1 MKRLIRIVA
10 VLLAVALTVFGCAQM
25 SSMYDSV
32 TGWTTL
38 IDGETGLDNFTRIGG
53 ANWHAEGGA
62 IQADKSTTKGASVLV
77 SKRTFKDFELHAEF
91 WADHD
96 TNSGLYIRCTD
107 QSKVSS
113 ASAYEAQIWD
123 RNPNTKMSTGA
134 LLPVGP
140 VPPIYKAGG
149 RWNTYEIRAK
159 GNQITVKLNGVVTV
173 DVEDGKYPSGAIGLQ
188 QNAGVIKWRKLLVR
202 EL

>member
-10 VLLAVALTVFGCAQM
+10 VSLAVALTAFGCGRYSANQ
-25 SSMYDSV
+25 
-32 TGWTTL
+32 GWVTL
-38 IDGETGLDNFTRIGG
+38 IDGENGLDNFNRLGG
-53 ANWHAEGGA
+53 ANWHAEDGS

-77 SKRTFKDFELHAEF
+77 SKRTFKDFELYAEF

-123 RNPNTKMSTGA
+123 KNPNAKMSTGA
-134 LLPVGP
+134 LLPMSS

-159 GNQITVKLNGVVTV
+159 GQQITVKLNGVVTV
-173 DVEDGKYPSGAIGLQ
+173 NVEDGKYPAGAIGLQ

>member
-1 MKRLIRIVA
+1 MKRLIRIA
-10 VLLAVALTVFGCAQM
+10 AGSLAVALTVFGCAQF
-25 SSMYDSV
+25 SPSQ
-32 TGWTTL
+32 GWVTL
-38 IDGETGLDNFTRIGG
+38 IDGESGLDNFTRIGG
-53 ANWHAEGGA
+53 ANWRAEDGA
-62 IQADKSTTKGASVLV
+62 IVADKSTTKVASVLV
-77 SKRTFKDFELHAEF
+77 SKRTFKDFELIAEF

-123 RNPNTKMSTGA
+123 RNPNAKMSTGA
-134 LLPVGP
+134 LLPMAS

-159 GNQITVKLNGVVTV
+159 GDQITVKLNGVVTV
-173 DVEDGKYPSGAIGLQ
+173 DVADGKYPAGAIGLQ
-188 QNAGVIKWRKLLVR
+188 QNAGVIKWRKLVVR

>member
-10 VLLAVALTVFGCAQM
+10 VSLAVALTVFGCGRYSANQ
-25 SSMYDSV
+25 
-32 TGWTTL
+32 GWVTL
-38 IDGETGLDNFTRIGG
+38 IDGENGLDNFNRLGG
-53 ANWHAEGGA
+53 ANWHAEDGA
-62 IQADKSTTKGASVLV
+62 IQADRSTTKGASVLV
-77 SKRTFKDFELHAEF
+77 SKRTFKDFELYAEF

-123 RNPNTKMSTGA
+123 KNPNAKMSTGA
-134 LLPVGP
+134 LLPVAS

-149 RWNTYEIRAK
+149 RCNTYEIRAK
-159 GNQITVKLNGVVTV
+159 GQQITVKLNGVVTV
-173 DVEDGKYPSGAIGLQ
+173 NVEDGKYPSGAIGLQ